1 MVKQTNGNAPKKLC
15 LISIWQIKALV
26 IWKALLEGWINL
38 AAILNLI
45 KSKPCLLN
53 MMPTN
58 QADSTINSS
67 LRCWWTLTSM
77 GWWASQI
84 SSRPWGQTTGKLPI
98 DPSIFSI
105 FYHLLL
111 LDFDIFWL
119 SYQTKFINNTQPA
132 GEMWK
137 IQESLK
143 YYPAKWSL

>member
-67 LRCWWTLTSM
+67 LRC
-77 GWWASQI
+77 
-84 SSRPWGQTTGKLPI
+84 
-98 DPSIFSI
+98 
-105 FYHLLL
+105 
-111 LDFDIFWL
+111 
-119 SYQTKFINNTQPA
+119 
-132 GEMWK
+132 
-137 IQESLK
+137 
-143 YYPAKWSL
+143 